1 MAEGNKDLYAILGVA
16 RGASEDEIKK
26 SYRKLARKH
35 HPDVNPNDPKAEDRF
50 KEVAFAYDVLSDKEK
65 RARYDEFGVQ
75 GLSEGFDPDK
85 ARAYARWSEQARQ
98 SPFHETFTS
107 DVNLEDLI
115 ADFFGGGGAGGARRT
130 RGPGRGRD
138 AEGQLAIDFLEAVRG
153 GEVRFQLG
161 GKTLRVRIPP
171 GAEEGSR
178 IRVAGQGEP
187 GAKGGPPGNL
197 YLTLSVRP
205 HPFFTRK
212 GDDLWL
218 DLPVTLPEL
227 VLGAEIEVPTPDEPV
242 RMKIPPRS
250 QSGRVLRVR
259 GKGAGKRGSTE
270 RGDLYVRLVAQLP
283 DAPDPRLEE
292 IAKQLE
298 PLYAG
303 KDPRARLKGT
313 DA

>member
-26 SYRKLARKH
+26 AYRKLARKY

-75 GLSEGFDPDK
+75 GLAEGFDPDK

-98 SPFHETFTS
+98 SPFHEAFQTEV
-107 DVNLEDLI
+107 DLDDLI
-115 ADFFGGGGAGGARRT
+115 ENFFGGGGLGGRRR

-161 GKTLRVRIPP
+161 GRTLRVRIPP

-187 GAKGGPPGNL
+187 GVKGGAPGDL

-205 HPFFTRK
+205 HPFFTRR

-259 GKGAGKRGSTE
+259 GKGAGKRGSKDE

-298 PLYAG
+298 PLYGG

-313 DA
+313 KA

>member
-1 MAEGNKDLYAILGVA
+1 MADEQKDLYAILGVA
-16 RGASEDEIKK
+16 RSASEDEVKK
-26 SYRKLARKH
+26 AYRKLARKF

-65 RARYDEFGVQ
+65 RTRYDEFGVQ
-75 GLSEGFDPDK
+75 GLADGFEPDR

-115 ADFFGGGGAGGARRT
+115 ADFFGGGGVGGARRK

-153 GEVRFQLG
+153 GEVRFQAG

-171 GAEEGSR
+171 GAEDGSR
-178 IRVAGQGEP
+178 IRVPGRGEP
-187 GAKGGPPGNL
+187 GAKGGLPGNL

-218 DLPVTLPEL
+218 DLPVTIPEL
-227 VLGAEIEVPTPDEPV
+227 VLGAEIEVPTPEDRV
-242 RMKIPPRS
+242 RMKIPPRT

-259 GKGAGKRGSTE
+259 GKGARKRGSEE
-270 RGDLYVRLVAQLP
+270 RGDLYVRLQAQLP
-283 DAPDPRLEE
+283 EDADPRLEE
-292 IAKQLE
+292 VAKQLE
-298 PLYAG
+298 SLYAG
-303 KDPRARLKGT
+303 KDPRARLKGGSS
-313 DA
+313 

>member
-1 MAEGNKDLYAILGVA
+1 MADEQRDLYAILGVA
-16 RGASEDEIKK
+16 RGASDDEIKK
-26 SYRKLARKH
+26 AYRKLARKY

-50 KEVAFAYDVLSDKEK
+50 KEVSFAYDVLSDKDK

-75 GLSEGFDPDK
+75 GLAEGFDPDQ
-85 ARAYARWSEQARQ
+85 ARAYARWSQQARQ

-107 DVNLEDLI
+107 DVDLEDLI
-115 ADFFGGGGAGGARRT
+115 ADFFGGRGAPAGRRR

-161 GKTLRVRIPP
+161 AKTLRVRIPP
-171 GAEEGSR
+171 GAEDGSR
-178 IRVAGQGEP
+178 IRVPGQGEP
-187 GAKGGPPGNL
+187 GAEGGPAGDL

-205 HPFFTRK
+205 HPHFTRK

-218 DLPVTLPEL
+218 DLPVTIPEL
-227 VLGAEIEVPTPDEPV
+227 VLGAEIEVPLPEDRL

-259 GKGAGKRGSTE
+259 GKGATRRGSKE

-283 DAPDPRLEE
+283 EAPDARLEE

-298 PLYAG
+298 SLYGG
-303 KDPRARLKGT
+303 KDPRARLRGRG
-313 DA
+313 A